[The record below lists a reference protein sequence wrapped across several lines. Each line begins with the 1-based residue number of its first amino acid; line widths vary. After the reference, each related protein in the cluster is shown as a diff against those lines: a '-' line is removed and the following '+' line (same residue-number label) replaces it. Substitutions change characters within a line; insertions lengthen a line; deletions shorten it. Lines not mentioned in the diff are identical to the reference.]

1 MVGIS
6 PVILASASA
15 NLSSIG
21 SASEGDRHRT
31 MARADSEGDAV
42 DEILASLINGGEQIV
57 VVDLSPRIAGE
68 LVVSC

>member
-1 MVGIS
+1 M
-6 PVILASASA
+6 ILASALA
-15 NLSSIG
+15 NLSSTG

-57 VVDLSPRIAGE
+57 VVDPSPQIARE
-68 LVVSC
+68 LVASC